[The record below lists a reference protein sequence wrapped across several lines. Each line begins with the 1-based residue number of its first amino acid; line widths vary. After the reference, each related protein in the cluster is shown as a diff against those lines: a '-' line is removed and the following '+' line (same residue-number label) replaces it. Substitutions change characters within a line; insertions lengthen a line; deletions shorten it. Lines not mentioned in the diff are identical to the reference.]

1 MNAPNFKGIIFEY
14 FALTNIYVHGH
25 DINMYMKMTR
35 TSMPLIST
43 TENRELVSQR
53 SNLVV
58 CGFKIWW
65 IEKRIYIGLEKTSNW
80 FFFNFDHLIGNNGW
94 LLVKKASLTPKSMGS
109 RSMKFKENSPIM
121 IQGILKGN
129 SWKISIFKS
138 TSRVTFS
145 RILPSRTST
154 WVWHTWKWQ
163 EVRCHWSQ
171 QLKTGCWLVKNQT
184 LSWLEYWKFARI
196 TLEYSLNHSC

>member
-138 TSRVTFS
+138 TSRVTFLGFCPHEHLHGYDIHENDKNVDAIDLS
-145 RILPSRTST
+145 NWKQGVGCQKSNFKLTWILKICKDYP
-154 WVWHTWKWQ
+154 WIF
-163 EVRCHWSQ
+163 
-171 QLKTGCWLVKNQT
+171 
-184 LSWLEYWKFARI
+184 LE
-196 TLEYSLNHSC
+196 S